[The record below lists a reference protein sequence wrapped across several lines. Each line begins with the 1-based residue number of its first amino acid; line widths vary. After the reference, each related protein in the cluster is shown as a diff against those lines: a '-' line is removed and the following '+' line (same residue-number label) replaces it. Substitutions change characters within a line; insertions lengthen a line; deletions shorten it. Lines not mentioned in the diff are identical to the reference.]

1 MKAENLKD
9 LSNQLSDLKLKIDE
23 RFNGLNLPGQETMLA
38 DLKRKLENPKL
49 WEDDSKVDEVRGI
62 QMQISSIERKLDG
75 WTRVKSA
82 IKDILEYSEIAQLE
96 KDESLLPEL
105 VKKASESEILFQ
117 QLDLESLLSGPDDVK
132 NAFLNIHPG
141 AGGTESHDWADMLF
155 RAYSRWGENRGFK
168 VEIVDYQAGEE
179 AGIKNVTLYIQGI
192 NAYGYLKAE
201 NGVHR
206 LVRISPF
213 DSNKRRHTS
222 FVSVHVSPEIS
233 DDVEIEINE
242 KDLRVDTYRSS
253 GSGGQ
258 HINKTDSAVRITHN
272 PTGIVVA
279 CQNERSQIKNRST
292 AMKMLKA
299 RLYELAQEEKQ
310 REISSKSGEKKD
322 ISWGNQ
328 IRSYVFHPYNMVK
341 DLRTGH
347 ETADVHGVMNGAFD
361 PFIDSFLRQK
371 SAESN

>member
-1 MKAENLKD
+1 VKAENLKE
-9 LSNQLSDLKLKIDE
+9 LLGQLNGLKLQIDE
-23 RFNGLNLPGQETMLA
+23 RFNGLNLPGQETMLS
-38 DLKRKLENPKL
+38 DLRRKLENPKL
-49 WEDDSKVDEVRGI
+49 WEDAGKVDEVRGI
-62 QMQISSIERKLDG
+62 QMQISAIERKLDG
-75 WTRVKSA
+75 WTKAKNS
-82 IKDILEYSEIAQLE
+82 IKDLIEYTEIAQLE
-96 KDESLLPEL
+96 KEESMKTDLL
-105 VKKASESEILFQ
+105 KRASEAEELFQ
-117 QLDLESLLSGPDDVK
+117 LLDLESLLTGPDDLK

-168 VEIVDYQAGEE
+168 VDIVDYQAGEE
-179 AGIKNVTLYIQGI
+179 AGIKNVTLYIQGV
-192 NAYGYLKAE
+192 NAYGFLKAE

-233 DDVEIEINE
+233 DDVEVEINN

-310 REISSKSGEKKD
+310 KEIASKSGEKKD

-341 DLRTGH
+341 DLRTGY

-361 PFIDSFLRQK
+361 PFIDSFLRQQ
-371 SAESN
+371 SADKN

>member
-1 MKAENLKD
+1 MKAENLKE
-9 LSNQLSDLKLKIDE
+9 LAFNVQELKKIVEE
-23 RFNGLNLPGQETMLA
+23 RYSSLNLPAQETMLG
-38 DLKRKLENPKL
+38 DLRRKLENPKL
-49 WEDDSKVDEVRGI
+49 WEDDKRVDEVRDI
-62 QMQISSIERKLDG
+62 QVKIAFTERKLEG
-75 WTRVKSA
+75 WNKLRSLL
-82 IKDILEYSEIAQLE
+82 KDNLEYIEIAQLE
-96 KDESLLPEL
+96 NEDGMLSEL
-105 VKKASESEILFQ
+105 MDKATECETIFKG
-117 QLDLESLLSGPDDVK
+117 LDLESLLNGPDDLK

-155 RAYSRWGENRGFK
+155 RAYSRWAEKKGFK
-168 VEIVDYQAGEE
+168 CEIIDYNAGEE
-179 AGIKNVTLYIQGI
+179 AGIKNVTLYIQGA
-192 NAYGYLKAE
+192 NAYGFLKAE

-233 DDVEIEINE
+233 DDVEVEINE

-258 HINKTDSAVRITHN
+258 HINKTDSAVRITHM
-272 PTGIVVA
+272 PSGIVVA

-299 RLYELAQEEKQ
+299 RLYENAQEEKQ
-310 REISSKSGEKKD
+310 KEIDSKSGEKKD

-341 DLRTGH
+341 DLRTGY
-347 ETADVHGVMNGAFD
+347 ETADVHGVMDGEFD
-361 PFIDSFLRQK
+361 PFVDAFLRQK
-371 SAESN
+371 SAENN

>member
-1 MKAENLKD
+1 MKAENLKE
-9 LSNQLSDLKLKIDE
+9 LLGQLNILKLKIE
-23 RFNGLNLPGQETMLA
+23 KRFNGLNLPGQEVMLA
-38 DLKRKLENPKL
+38 DLRRKLENPKM
-49 WEDDSKVDEVRGI
+49 WEDDSKVAEVRDI
-62 QMQISSIERKLDG
+62 QMQISAIERKLEG
-75 WTRVKSA
+75 WTRAKNS
-82 IKDILEYSEIAQLE
+82 IKDLMEYTEIAQLE
-96 KDESLLPEL
+96 NEESMKSDLLKQATE
-105 VKKASESEILFQ
+105 AERLFDA
-117 QLDLESLLSGPDDVK
+117 LDLESLLNGTDDSK

-155 RAYSRWGENRGFK
+155 RAYSRWGESKGFK

-179 AGIKNVTLYIQGI
+179 AGIKNVTLYIQGE
-192 NAYGYLKAE
+192 NAFGFLKAE

-233 DDVEIEINE
+233 DDVEVEINE
-242 KDLRVDTYRSS
+242 KDLRIETYRSS

-310 REISSKSGEKKD
+310 QEIDSKSGEKKD

-341 DLRTGH
+341 DLRTGY
-347 ETADVHGVMNGAFD
+347 ETADVQGVMNGAFD
-361 PFIDSFLRQK
+361 PFIDSFLRQQ
-371 SAESN
+371 SAENN

>member
-1 MKAENLKD
+1 MKADNLKELKSI
-9 LSNQLSDLKLKIDE
+9 LSSIENQVNN
-23 RFNGLNLPGQETMLA
+23 RFKGLNLQAQETMLA

-49 WEDDSKVDEVRGI
+49 WEDDSKIPEVRNI
-62 QMQISSIERKLDG
+62 QMQTAVIERKLDG
-75 WTRVKSA
+75 WNKVKSG
-82 IKDILEYSEIAQLE
+82 IRDLMEYTEIAELE
-96 KDESLLPEL
+96 QEDSMLSDLL
-105 VKKASESEILFQ
+105 KKTNEMEKLFY
-117 QLDLESLLSGPDDVK
+117 QLDLESLLNGPDDSK

-155 RAYSRWGENRGFK
+155 RAYSRWAENSGFK
-168 VEIVDYQAGEE
+168 AEIVDYQAGEE
-179 AGIKNVTLYIQGI
+179 AGIKNVTLYIQGP
-192 NAYGYLKAE
+192 NAYGFLKAE

-233 DDVEIEINE
+233 DDVEVNINE
-242 KDLRVDTYRSS
+242 SDLRIDTYRSS

-299 RLYELAQEEKQ
+299 RLYELAQEEKNK
-310 REISSKSGEKKD
+310 EIESKSGEKKD

-341 DLRTGH
+341 DLRTGY
-347 ETADVHGVMNGAFD
+347 ETADVHGVMDGNFD
-361 PFIDSFLRQK
+361 SFIDAFLRQK
-371 SAESN
+371 SAENN

>member
-1 MKAENLKD
+1 MKAENLKE
-9 LSNQLSDLKLKIDE
+9 LLGQLNGLKLQIDE
-23 RFNGLNLPGQETMLA
+23 RFNGLNLPGQETMLS
-38 DLKRKLENPKL
+38 DLRRKLENPKL
-49 WEDDSKVDEVRGI
+49 WEDAGKVDEVRGI
-62 QMQISSIERKLDG
+62 QMQISAIERKLDG
-75 WTRVKSA
+75 WTKAKNS
-82 IKDILEYSEIAQLE
+82 IKDLIEYTEIAQLE
-96 KDESLLPEL
+96 KEESMKTDLL
-105 VKKASESEILFQ
+105 KRASEAEELFQ
-117 QLDLESLLSGPDDVK
+117 LLDLESLLTGPDDLK

-168 VEIVDYQAGEE
+168 VDIVDYQAGEE
-179 AGIKNVTLYIQGI
+179 AGIKNVTLYIQGV
-192 NAYGYLKAE
+192 NAYGFLKAE

-233 DDVEIEINE
+233 DDVEVEINN

-310 REISSKSGEKKD
+310 KEIASKSGEKKD

-341 DLRTGH
+341 DLRTGY

-361 PFIDSFLRQK
+361 PFIDSFLRQQ
-371 SAESN
+371 SADKN

>member
-1 MKAENLKD
+1 VKAENLKE
-9 LSNQLSDLKLKIDE
+9 LSGNLNDLKQKIDE
-23 RFNGLNLPGQETMLA
+23 RFNGLNLPAQEILLS
-38 DLKRKLENPKL
+38 DLKRKLENPRL
-49 WEDDSKVDEVRGI
+49 WEDAGKVDEVRAI
-62 QMQISSIERKLDG
+62 QVQISQVERKLDG
-75 WTRVKSA
+75 WTRAKKT
-82 IKDILEYSEIAQLE
+82 IGDLIEYTEIGMLE
-96 KDESLLPEL
+96 KEESLLPEL
-105 VKKASESEILFQ
+105 LKKASEAESLFGE
-117 QLDLESLLSGPDDVK
+117 LDLESLLDGPDDEK

-155 RAYSRWGENRGFK
+155 RAYSRWAENKGFK

-179 AGIKNVTLYIQGI
+179 AGIKNVTLYIQGP
-192 NAYGYLKAE
+192 NAFGFLKAE

-233 DDVEIEINE
+233 DDVEVEINE
-242 KDLRVDTYRSS
+242 KDLRIDTYRSS

-310 REISSKSGEKKD
+310 EEIAAKSGEKKD
-322 ISWGNQ
+322 IAWGSQ

-341 DLRTGH
+341 DLRTGC

-361 PFIDSFLRQK
+361 PFIDSFLRQQ
-371 SAESN
+371 SAVKN